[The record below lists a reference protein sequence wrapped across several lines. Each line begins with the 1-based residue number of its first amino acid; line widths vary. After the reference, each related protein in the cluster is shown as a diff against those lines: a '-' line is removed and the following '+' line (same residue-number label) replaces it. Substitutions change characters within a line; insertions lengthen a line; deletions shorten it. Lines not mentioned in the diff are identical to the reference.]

1 MDKSLLADLTDQEL
15 LELLA
20 KGNRS
25 AFDTLYSRHWKRVL
39 NQANKRLGD
48 ADAAQDV
55 AQEVFFQLWKR
66 GSGDVIDNLPAYLF
80 VSVRN
85 AVFKH
90 FEKES
95 KYQSL
100 SDVVF
105 EMETLHN
112 GADGNLLY
120 NEFLK
125 SFSQLI
131 DSLPPQQR
139 TIFRLRYEEGLDTQ
153 QIADQ
158 LQISVKTVRN
168 HLGRALATCR
178 ESLLFAH
185 LLFFLLRR

>member
-1 MDKSLLADLTDQEL
+1 MDKVLLTGLTDQKL

-20 KGNRS
+20 QGNRQ
-25 AFDTLYSRHWKRVL
+25 AFDALYSRYWKQVL
-39 NQANKRLGD
+39 NQANKRL
-48 ADAAQDV
+48 ANTDAAQDV
-55 AQEVFFQLWKR
+55 AQEVFFKLWKR
-66 GSGDVIDNLPAYLF
+66 GLGDVIDNLPAYLF

-90 FEKES
+90 FEKEN
-95 KYQSL
+95 KYESL

-105 EMETLHN
+105 EMETLN
-112 GADGNLLY
+112 AGADGNLLY
-120 NEFLK
+120 NEFLR
-125 SFSQLI
+125 SFAQLI

-139 TIFRLRYEEGLDTQ
+139 TIFRLRYEDGLDTQ

-158 LQISVKTVRN
+158 LQLSVKTVRN

-178 ESLLFAH
+178 ESLLYAH

>member
-20 KGNRS
+20 QGNRT
-25 AFDTLYSRHWKRVL
+25 AFDTLYSRHWKQVL

-95 KYQSL
+95 KYESL

-105 EMETLHN
+105 EMETLHS

-158 LQISVKTVRN
+158 LQLSVKTVRN
-168 HLGRALATCR
+168 HLGRALTTCR

>member
-1 MDKSLLADLTDQEL
+1 MDKVLLTGLTDQKL

-20 KGNRS
+20 QGNRQ
-25 AFDTLYSRHWKRVL
+25 AFDALYSRYWKQVL
-39 NQANKRLGD
+39 NQANKRL
-48 ADAAQDV
+48 ANTDAAQDV
-55 AQEVFFQLWKR
+55 AQEVFFKLWKR
-66 GSGDVIDNLPAYLF
+66 GLGDVIDNLPAYLF

-90 FEKES
+90 FEKEN
-95 KYQSL
+95 KYESL

-105 EMETLHN
+105 EMETLN
-112 GADGNLLY
+112 AGADGNLLY
-120 NEFLK
+120 NEFLR
-125 SFSQLI
+125 SFAQLI

-139 TIFRLRYEEGLDTQ
+139 TIFRLRYEDGLDTQ

-158 LQISVKTVRN
+158 LQLSVKTVRN

>member
-1 MDKSLLADLTDQEL
+1 MDKVLLTGLTDQEL
-15 LELLA
+15 LESLA
-20 KGNRS
+20 QGS
-25 AFDTLYSRHWKRVL
+25 LEAFDALYSRYWKQVL
-39 NQANKRLGD
+39 NQANKRLSD
-48 ADAAQDV
+48 TDAAQDV

-80 VSVRN
+80 VAVRN

-95 KYQSL
+95 KYESL

-105 EMETLHN
+105 EMETLHA
-112 GADGNLLY
+112 GADSNLLY
-120 NEFLK
+120 NEFLQ
-125 SFSQLI
+125 SFDQLI
-131 DSLPPQQR
+131 DSLPQQQR
-139 TIFRLRYEEGLDTQ
+139 IIFRLRYEDGLDTQ

-158 LQISVKTVRN
+158 LQLSVKTVRN